1 MFEKYTACIGVL
13 LSINIALSI
22 ALTEPQL
29 KNTIYPFQ
37 NVSLSW
43 DERVDDLVS
52 RLTVIEIIDQLG
64 SAKYSGQAPG
74 IPRLNILPY
83 NFINECLRG
92 IVRLTKFLKCL
103 SQIFLIFS
111 CLRFGKIQLPIHKH
125 LD

>member
-29 KNTIYPFQ
+29 KDTIYPFQ

-92 IVRLTKFLKCL
+92 IVRLTKF
-103 SQIFLIFS
+103 
-111 CLRFGKIQLPIHKH
+111 
-125 LD
+125 